1 VRFLHT
7 PVLLFFR
14 FRSCDKLAKTASSGG
29 ISGAEVEHLVRDDG
43 VAGSNPATP
52 TSFLRSRSRHGERY
66 GERYS
71 PVTSKPDD
79 WRRQS
84 PHSGDFRRRI
94 VDSEASALRA
104 GFGNA
109 GSFGGDT
116 LRLLSEQR
124 AVGVRQSNL
133 QLGPLGAT
141 HPGAGQARR
150 SRIHAD
156 IAARRSRANSGH
168 RTRRSRMSHAGN
180 PTRQKRGLFISTAI
194 EISVDT
200 CSVEEYPGRLE
211 ALFGCDPDAG
221 CA

>member
-1 VRFLHT
+1 LHT

-180 PTRQKRGLFISTAI
+180 PTGKSADYLFQLPSK
-194 EISVDT
+194 
-200 CSVEEYPGRLE
+200 
-211 ALFGCDPDAG
+211 
-221 CA
+221 